1 MGVEEII
8 ARINADADAEAAR
21 IRQVAADEAARI
33 QREGETAAEAAYTTI
48 TADGRREAAARQRR
62 IIARAQLAARG
73 NVRKTR
79 EEGITRCFAGAKEH
93 LSLLPHL
100 PIYPDVLRHLIT
112 EGQEVIGPGTHEVL
126 FREEDQDAA
135 ETALAAFPDVTAAL
149 LRETTT
155 DRSGGGIVITCRMH
169 RCDQRISAR
178 CERMRE
184 RLTRETA
191 RILFGGH
198 D

>member
-93 LSLLPHL
+93 LSLLPPHL

-112 EGQEVIGPGTHEVL
+112 EGQEVIG
-126 FREEDQDAA
+126 
-135 ETALAAFPDVTAAL
+135 
-149 LRETTT
+149 
-155 DRSGGGIVITCRMH
+155 
-169 RCDQRISAR
+169 
-178 CERMRE
+178 RE
-184 RLTRETA
+184 RTRCSSGR
-191 RILFGGH
+191 RIRMPQKRH
-198 D
+198 SRHSRMSPPPAA

>member
-1 MGVEEII
+1 MEEII

-73 NVRKTR
+73 GNVRKTR

-93 LSLLPHL
+93 LSLLPPHL

-155 DRSGGGIVITCRMH
+155 DRSGGRHCHHLPDAPVRPADLRQMRANAGAF
-169 RCDQRISAR
+169 DPGNSANTLWR
-178 CERMRE
+178 P
-184 RLTRETA
+184 
-191 RILFGGH
+191 
-198 D
+198 

>member
-8 ARINADADAEAAR
+8 ARMDADAAAEAAR
-21 IRQVAADEAARI
+21 IRQAAADEAARI
-33 QREGETAAEAAYTTI
+33 QREGEAAAEATYTVI
-48 TADGRREAAARQRR
+48 TTDGRREAVARQRR
-62 IIARAQLAARG
+62 IVARARLAARG

-79 EEGITRCFAGAKEH
+79 EEGIARCFAGAKEH
-93 LSLLPHL
+93 LSLLPCL
-100 PIYPDVLRHLIT
+100 PIYPDVLRDLIA
-112 EGQEVIGPGTHEVL
+112 EGREVIGPGTHEVL

-135 ETALAAFPDVTAAL
+135 EAALAAFPDVSAAL

-155 DRSGGGIVITCRMH
+155 DRSGGGIVITCGMH
-169 RCDQRISAR
+169 RCDQRFSAR

-184 RLTRETA
+184 CLTRKTA
-191 RILFGGH
+191 QILFGGH